1 MSDPTRRTAGLA
13 AAALLTLAGCQG
25 QEPAAERYRE
35 KALQSA
41 YEIGQVQMSCPDA
54 TPSMTS
60 SQTVQKADPQG
71 LALPQHEYTVAVAG
85 CGASRTYLIVCREDG
100 SGCAPAAP

>member
-1 MSDPTRRTAGLA
+1 MRVCLTAGL
-13 AAALLTLAGCQG
+13 LLAGCAA

-35 KALQSA
+35 QALQSA
-41 YEIGQVQMSCPDA
+41 YEIGQVEMSCPEA

-60 SQTVQKADPQG
+60 SQTVQPKADPQG
-71 LALPQHEYTVAVAG
+71 LGLPQHEYTVDVAG

>member
-1 MSDPTRRTAGLA
+1 
-13 AAALLTLAGCQG
+13 
-25 QEPAAERYRE
+25 
-35 KALQSA
+35 
-41 YEIGQVQMSCPDA
+41 MSCPDA